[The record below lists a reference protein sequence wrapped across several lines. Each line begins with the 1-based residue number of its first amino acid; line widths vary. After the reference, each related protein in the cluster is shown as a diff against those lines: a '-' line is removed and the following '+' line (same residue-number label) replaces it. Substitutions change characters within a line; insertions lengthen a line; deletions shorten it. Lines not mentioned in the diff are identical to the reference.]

1 MRNSRSI
8 ERACALLA
16 TLAAASLA
24 PRQGWAQGFGGEA
37 FSSQGPNCYS
47 LKLKEATGVVS
58 VKHTY
63 HFVGTCNDGN
73 RSFPAEA
80 YVWWDRSNYT
90 LNEDFRIIGTYV
102 NQAGKAYSGHVQSWF
117 RCNDD
122 PLVVQSVACN
132 PVGHNNQTGAK
143 FLSKPYAER
152 RPITKGKTTLAEANA
167 LSMQAAAAGP
177 PTTAGPHPDIAVEA
191 ESLLASSVATHGRV
205 VRQDM
210 RPFGSGWSRD
220 EQLFWSVAQPGAQ
233 LRLTFKTAAA
243 GRYQVFL
250 RFTRAPDYAFV
261 RASFDGAPPVAFD
274 GYAPAVSRDRAFLG
288 MFDLAPGLRELLVE
302 VVMKDGKSVGLNVGL
317 DRVELEP
324 VAGGNKPFSVNVVDD
339 SLESKERSVRRPE

>member
-1 MRNSRSI
+1 MWNSRST
-8 ERACALLA
+8 ERGLALLA
-16 TLAAASLA
+16 TLAAAPLA
-24 PRQGWAQGFGGEA
+24 PRPVWAQGFGGDA

-58 VKHTY
+58 LKHTY
-63 HFVGTCNDGN
+63 HFVGTCNDGS

-80 YVWWDRSNYT
+80 YVWWDRGSYA
-90 LNEDFRIIGTYV
+90 LNEDFQIIGTYV
-102 NQAGKAYSGHVQSWF
+102 NQAGKAYSGHVRSWF

-122 PLVVQSVACN
+122 PTVVPGAACN
-132 PVGHNNQTGAK
+132 PVGHINQTGAK
-143 FLSKPYAER
+143 FLSKPYGER
-152 RPITKGKTTLAEANA
+152 RPITKGKTTLTEAKA
-167 LSMQAAAAGP
+167 LSVQTAAAGP
-177 PTTAGPHPDIAVEA
+177 PAAAGPHADIAVEA
-191 ESLLASSVATHGRV
+191 ESLLASSLATHGHIA
-205 VRQDM
+205 RQDM

-233 LRLTFKTAAA
+233 LRLTFTTAAA

-274 GYAPAVSRDRAFLG
+274 GYAPAVSHDRAFLG

-302 VVMKDGKSVGLNVGL
+302 VVMKDGKSAGLNVGL
-317 DRVELEP
+317 DRIELEP
-324 VAGGNKPFSVNVVDD
+324 VVGRN
-339 SLESKERSVRRPE
+339 RPGSAP